1 MLRIYLLQNNT
12 ARIKKSLMRYH
23 RIRNEHYITNGKST
37 IRVGPVLV
45 MPSPT
50 SKGRTVKVFEVL
62 QTIRENPANTLPR
75 GAMIALS
82 FPNEHLGKSEYTWG
96 KIEESQ
102 IPFEITDRAVN
113 IEAVN
118 RKAAKIRKQTPP
130 QPPFLSSN

>member
-1 MLRIYLLQNNT
+1 
-12 ARIKKSLMRYH
+12 MRYFREKENH
-23 RIRNEHYITNGKST
+23 FIQNGKST

-62 QTIRENPANTLPR
+62 QIVRENPANTVPR

-82 FPNEHLGKSEYTWG
+82 FPNEHLGKTEYVWG

-102 IPFEITDRAVN
+102 VPYEITDRAIN

-118 RKAAKIRKQTPP
+118 RKAKEIRKVHPNIPQT
-130 QPPFLSSN
+130 N